1 MRLVDILFVSVSV
14 SVLSGIAA
22 VSDPKQRP
30 SIPIEFGVGRTD
42 DKYYIA
48 RVSFDNQSF
57 PLLVD
62 FASADTFI
70 AGADCR
76 YTTSNASCTASPA
89 DAFSTTAATRLWDP
103 STNDFGTIVG
113 EGGVLGRMANLS
125 TVLGDSLSLPA
136 FPTPIIYSAALNE
149 FQDYS
154 FAGLLGLAMQNV
166 SRVHWLYGALPL
178 FEALVESAAVG
189 APVFSATF
197 PRLNDPDSA
206 PAGRLTLGWYD
217 EEEPVAFTNVTP
229 IINLNYDSFPETYQ
243 NWNVPLTGI
252 RVNGVEVPLING
264 SIAPPTV
271 LGLVDSGDQFVG
283 FRSTQI
289 DAMAP
294 LMPGFRDLGA
304 YTQVEWPCDQPQL
317 IEVAVGDQW
326 LAIDPLDLLVPGKH
340 RVVNGTVYC
349 QGGMNAWDRW
359 FGDAILGVPFL
370 RSVLSVFDY
379 GSTDLASPAPRVGFA
394 PRVDRNRAI
403 ADYAGKYKKRVGLE

>member
-1 MRLVDILFVSVSV
+1 MAR
-14 SVLSGIAA
+14 IAA
-22 VSDPKQRP
+22 TASVAVLAAAVTAVAVPVATDPKQRP

-57 PLLVD
+57 PPLLVD

-89 DAFSTTAATRLWDP
+89 DAFTTTAATRLWDP
-103 STNDFGTIVG
+103 STNVFGTIVG

-154 FAGLLGLAMQNV
+154 FAGLLSFAMQN
-166 SRVHWLYGALPL
+166 
-178 FEALVESAAVG
+178 
-189 APVFSATF
+189 
-197 PRLNDPDSA
+197 
-206 PAGRLTLGWYD
+206 
-217 EEEPVAFTNVTP
+217 EPVAFTNVTP

-252 RVNGVEVPLING
+252 RVNGVDVPLING

-283 FRSTQI
+283 FRSAQI

-304 YTQVEWPCDQPQL
+304 YAQVEWPCDQPQL
-317 IEVAVGDQW
+317 SRSPSATRRHER
-326 LAIDPLDLLVPGKH
+326 L
-340 RVVNGTVYC
+340 
-349 QGGMNAWDRW
+349 DRW
-359 FGDAILGVPFL
+359 FGDAILGVPFR

-394 PRVDRNRAI
+394 PRVDRDRAI
-403 ADYAGKYKKRVGLE
+403 ADHAGKFRKRVGLE